1 MYKPTPVEQFSYE
14 DYKEYISNM
23 INEIKEDN
31 KKDVE
36 SIEYNLKL
44 YNENPDAVSYVSMDG
59 VNCKRVEHKNP
70 NYFIEAVGLSNKVY
84 LRNAQY
90 KKLLDEL
97 DYLNT
102 EEGKQ
107 DYINK
112 KGRYSNTVLL

>member
-36 SIEYNLKL
+36 SIRENLRL
-44 YNENPDAVSYVSMDG
+44 YNTNPEGVSYVSIDG
-59 VNCKRVEHKNP
+59 INCVRVENKNP

-84 LRNAQY
+84 LRNMQC
-90 KKLLDEL
+90 KKLSDEL

-102 EEGKQ
+102 EDGKQ
-107 DYINK
+107 EYIEK